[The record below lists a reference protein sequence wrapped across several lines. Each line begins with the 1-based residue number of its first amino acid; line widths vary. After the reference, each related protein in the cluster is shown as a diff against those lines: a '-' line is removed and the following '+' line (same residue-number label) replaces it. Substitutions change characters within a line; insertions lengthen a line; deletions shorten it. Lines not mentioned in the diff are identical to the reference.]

1 MAEGLVLHEQRG
13 LARRELIYY
22 LKAVDRKTGLELGR
36 MGDIHGEGM
45 LLMSD
50 KPLPAGIV
58 YDLSLELP
66 KALQAGTGHQNLE
79 LRCEAMWT
87 RRGPR
92 ASSYH
97 ENGMRF
103 IDVTGPQRGII
114 GQLIDLFAMPS

>member
-22 LKAVDRKTGLELGR
+22 LKVVDRKTGLELGR

-45 LLMSD
+45 LLMSTG
-50 KPLPAGIV
+50 PLPVGTI

-66 KALQAGTGHQNLE
+66 KALQADTGQRSLD

-92 ASSYH
+92 ASTYH

-103 IDVTGPQRGII
+103 IEVTGAQREII
-114 GQLIDLFAMPS
+114 GQLIDLFAMPM